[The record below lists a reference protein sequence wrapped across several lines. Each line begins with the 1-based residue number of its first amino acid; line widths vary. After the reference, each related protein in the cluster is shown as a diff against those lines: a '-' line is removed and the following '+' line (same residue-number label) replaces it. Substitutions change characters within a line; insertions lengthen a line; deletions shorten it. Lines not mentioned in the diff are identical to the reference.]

1 MVTIQKWSVTGVMTI
16 PVINAT
22 INFSTGPSF
31 AQAMLINQGI
41 LGTNVFA
48 DAAAVIVDVSDQ
60 VDTIK
65 TSRGRNATSDV
76 FQTGTLSLRIV
87 DENGDFNPQNT
98 AGPYYNLLSPMRKV
112 QITATY
118 DGVTYP
124 IFSGFIT
131 GYDTVTPRNAGE
143 LAYTTITA
151 VDAMRLA
158 QNAQISTVTGAAA
171 GNLSGTRVNQI
182 LDQIAWPSTMRDVDA
197 GLTTLQADP
206 GTARTAL
213 AAMQTATTSE
223 YGSIYVNASGSF
235 VFQDRTVTVSSV
247 ANTPTVFNDDGTNIA
262 YSNAV
267 WKLDDTLIFNSASI
281 TATGL
286 ATQTATNTA
295 SIDKYF
301 IHSYNQ
307 QNLLMQTTTVAKDYA
322 LAYVASRA
330 ETSIRCD
337 LLELDLYTNNYDL
350 GIKAAL
356 GLDFFDNVTITT
368 NQPGASAIT
377 KTLQVFG
384 VSMYIRPN
392 NWKVSFTTLEPII
405 DGFIIGT
412 QYGVLGTNVFSY

>member
-1 MVTIQKWSVTGVMTI
+1 MTI
-16 PVINAT
+16 PVINAI

-31 AQAMLINQGI
+31 AQAMIIDQGI

-48 DAAAVIVDVSDQ
+48 DSAAVIVDVSDQ
-60 VDTIK
+60 VDTIF

-131 GYDTVTPRNAGE
+131 GYNTVTPRNAGE

-247 ANTPTVFNDDGTNIA
+247 TNTPTVFNDDGTNIA

-405 DGFIIGT
+405 DGFIIGST
-412 QYGVLGTNVFSY
+412 LYGVLGTNVFSY